1 MMRVEVLQVLAP
13 SQGIVRFRCESGTAS
28 GRWMGRNP
36 AKVGQFDVEIEVPEE
51 VAEWTA
57 IPSGDTSLSEA
68 IGAESGSLI
77 TGEVVRF
84 DDGDD
89 SVVEVRVGSDILL
102 IEIPNRRSELPTE
115 GLISFRAPEIQ
126 LYPYDL

>member
-1 MMRVEVLQVLAP
+1 MMRVEVLQVLDS
-13 SQGIVRFRCESGTAS
+13 SQGIVRFSCESGIAS
-28 GRWMGRNP
+28 GRWMGSNP
-36 AKVGQFDVEIEVPEE
+36 ADLGKFDVEIEVPEE

-57 IPSGDTSLSEA
+57 VPSGVTSLSEVA
-68 IGAESGSLI
+68 GAESAALIVGS
-77 TGEVVRF
+77 VVRF

-89 SVVEVRVGSDILL
+89 SVAEIRVGSDILL
-102 IEIPNRRSELPTE
+102 IEITNRRSELLVE

>member
-1 MMRVEVLQVLAP
+1 M
-13 SQGIVRFRCESGTAS
+13 
-28 GRWMGRNP
+28 
-36 AKVGQFDVEIEVPEE
+36 GQFDVEIEVPEE
-51 VAEWTA
+51 ITEWTEV
-57 IPSGDTSLSEA
+57 PSGVTSLSENLDVETA
-68 IGAESGSLI
+68 VFI

-89 SVVEVRVGSDILL
+89 SVVEIRVGSDILL
-102 IEIPNRRSELPTE
+102 IEIPNRRSELPSE

>member
-13 SQGIVRFRCESGTAS
+13 SQGIVRFRCESGIAS

-36 AKVGQFDVEIEVPEE
+36 AKAGQFDVEIEVPEE

-57 IPSGDTSLSEA
+57 APSGGTSLSEA
-68 IGAESGSLI
+68 MGSEPGSLI
-77 TGEVVRF
+77 TGEVVRCG
-84 DDGDD
+84 DGDD
-89 SVVEVRVGSDILL
+89 SVVEVKVGSDILL
-102 IEIPNRRSELPTE
+102 IEIPNRRSELPVG
-115 GLISFRAPEIQ
+115 GLISFRSPEIQ

>member
-1 MMRVEVLQVLAP
+1 MEVLQVLDP
-13 SQGIVRFRCESGTAS
+13 SRGTVSFRCESGAAS
-28 GRWMGRNP
+28 GRWMGESS
-36 AKVGQFDVEIEVPEE
+36 AKMGQFDVEIEVPEE
-51 VAEWTA
+51 ITEWTEV
-57 IPSGDTSLSEA
+57 PSGVTSLSENLDVETA
-68 IGAESGSLI
+68 VFI

-89 SVVEVRVGSDILL
+89 SVVEIRVGSDILL
-102 IEIPNRRSELPTE
+102 IEIPNRRSELPSE

>member
-1 MMRVEVLQVLAP
+1 MRVEVLQALSP
-13 SQGIVRFRCESGTAS
+13 SQGIVCFRCEAGVAS
-28 GRWMGRNP
+28 GRWMGSNP
-36 AKVGQFDVEIEVPEE
+36 AEVGQFDVEIEVPGE

-57 IPSGDTSLSEA
+57 APSGVASLSEA
-68 IGAESGSLI
+68 SGAESVTII

-89 SVVEVRVGSDILL
+89 SVVEIRVGSDILL
-102 IEIPNRRSELPTE
+102 IEIPNRRSDLPLK
-115 GLISFRAPEIQ
+115 GLISFRVPNIQ